1 MMNKQ
6 INFLIGL
13 PRAGNTLFASIM
25 NQNPKIA
32 ATPNSIVNEIC
43 RYTEKIKRGEQFLNF
58 PYSDSLDNVLSNIF
72 SNYYQNWNYDYIID
86 RGPWGAPPN
95 LNFLKN
101 YLGQEI
107 KIIILVRDLKE
118 VLASFLKHSYEHP
131 DSFVNKGWAKTD
143 EEKCDMLMSK
153 EGIIVTELIG
163 IHHLTQLDR
172 NKKYAH
178 LIEYNNLVDKPK
190 ETIDG
195 VYKFLDIPPFEHHF
209 DKFEQLSVQGQ
220 YIDDTVVGKGLHTIK
235 ENGLIKTKHNPL
247 PQKVLDNFEEKLN
260 LWR

>member
-1 MMNKQ
+1 
-6 INFLIGL
+6 
-13 PRAGNTLFASIM
+13 
-25 NQNPKIA
+25 
-32 ATPNSIVNEIC
+32 
-43 RYTEKIKRGEQFLNF
+43 
-58 PYSDSLDNVLSNIF
+58 
-72 SNYYQNWNYDYIID
+72 
-86 RGPWGAPPN
+86 
-95 LNFLKN
+95 
-101 YLGQEI
+101 
-107 KIIILVRDLKE
+107 
-118 VLASFLKHSYEHP
+118 
-131 DSFVNKGWAKTD
+131 
-143 EEKCDMLMSK
+143 MLMSK

-247 PQKVLDNFEEKLN
+247 PQKVLDSFDEKLN